1 VGWAGEMRAGQRAH
15 ADDDGYVAAE
25 TLIAMLIMSTAMA
38 FGLVAFVKAQ
48 AAGEAARDLRR
59 AQGLAWTQM
68 HRDFAQEGE
77 ALGQTADFTWR
88 TTLHD
93 IGAPG
98 LVPICQRV
106 VALNGRSPEAR
117 RYAITAL
124 ETCPPKASP

>member
-1 VGWAGEMRAGQRAH
+1 MRAGQTAH
-15 ADDDGYVAAE
+15 AGDDGYVAAE
-25 TLIAMLIMSTAMA
+25 TLIAMLIMSTALA

-68 HRDFAQEGE
+68 HRQFVQEGE
-77 ALGQTADFTWR
+77 SQGQSTDFTWR

-93 IGAPG
+93 VGAPG
-98 LVPICQRV
+98 LIPICQRV
-106 VALNGRSPEAR
+106 IALSGRSPEAR
-117 RYAITAL
+117 RYAVTAL